1 LILDAEN
8 NHIRDNLEL
17 LGNCS

>member
-1 LILDAEN
+1 LDAEN